1 MRRPARSALAGGI
14 LAAVALAGCGLGASG
29 RSDPPPGPDA
39 TPYTSRTSLVDW
51 PTYQHTADRAGRV
64 AAGPRGALKVGW
76 RADLEG
82 AVYGQP
88 LVLGDTLV
96 VATEENQV
104 YGLDARTGRQRWR
117 TDLGTPQPRAGL
129 PCGNIDPLGVT
140 GTPAYDPATRRL
152 FVAAETEG
160 GAHTLWSLDPTDGR
174 KDWHRSLD
182 TQPDRNRL
190 AEQQR
195 GALLVT
201 QGRVVTVFGG
211 LAGDCD
217 DYVGYAA
224 SVPTDGRGAT
234 TSYAVP
240 TAREAGMWATP
251 GAVASPDGMGTPAG
265 TVLVASGNGAELKGR
280 WDGSDSVI
288 ELDAASMRRRSVFA
302 PSSWKDDNVKDLDLG
317 SSSPVPVPARQRVV
331 IAGKRGTVYLLKTPF
346 GGIGSEV
353 AQLDGCR
360 AFGGSAVVGSSV
372 VMGCHGP
379 DAIRLLRVRR
389 DGLSWAWTA
398 KGLFTAPVVAGRRVY
413 VADRETGDL
422 VVLSLSSG
430 REVSR
435 QHAGR
440 MPNFPSSVV
449 SGDWVFVGS
458 TDGVTAF
465 RGE

>member
-1 MRRPARSALAGGI
+1 
-14 LAAVALAGCGLGASG
+14 VALAGCGGTPPDRSG
-29 RSDPPPGPDA
+29 PPPTPDPS
-39 TPYTSRTSLVDW
+39 PYTSPSTLADW
-51 PTYQHTADRAGRV
+51 PTYQHGTDRAGRV
-64 AAGPRGALKVGW
+64 AAGPRGALRVGW

-104 YGLDARTGRQRWR
+104 YGLDARTGKQRWR
-117 TDLGTPQPRAGL
+117 TDLGTPQPQAGL

-140 GTPAYDPATRRL
+140 GTPAYDPVTRRV
-152 FVAAETEG
+152 FVAAETKG
-160 GAHTLWSLDPTDGR
+160 GAHTLWAIDPTDGR
-174 KDWHRSLD
+174 RAWHRGLD

-201 QGRVVTVFGG
+201 QGRVITVFGG

-224 SVPTDGRGAT
+224 SVPADGRGAT

-251 GAVASPDGMGTPAG
+251 GAVASPAGMGTPAG

-280 WDGSDSVI
+280 WDGSDSAI
-288 ELDAASMRRRSVFA
+288 ELDAVMMRRRSVFA
-302 PSSWKDDNVKDLDLG
+302 PSTWKDDNVKDLDLG
-317 SSSPVPVPARQRVV
+317 SSSPVPVPAAKRVV
-331 IAGKRGTVYLLKTPF
+331 IAGKRGTVYLLSTPF

-353 AQLDGCR
+353 ASVEGCR

-372 VMGCHGP
+372 LMACHGD
-379 DAIRLLRVRR
+379 DAIRQLRVRR
-389 DGLSWAWTA
+389 DGLSWGWTA
-398 KGLFTAPVVAGRRVY
+398 SGLFGAPVVAGGGRVY

-422 VVLSLSSG
+422 VVLALDSG
-430 REVSR
+430 RELSR

-465 RGE
+465 RGR